1 VVFHPLGA
9 GFAAVVAVALILP
22 WTGFVA
28 ALDLRAIDQQVFFL
42 RAYAPRSVEND
53 VVIVGIDEET
63 DKALREPYTLWHPYI
78 GDFFKAMAQARP
90 AVVGLDINLP
100 DRSYN
105 FLLKGLD
112 AKLLRGILALRDVAP
127 VVFGLTVDASG
138 RARRIFPPFV
148 STAGPKSTGYVLWR
162 LDADRVVRRFD
173 ESIAQG
179 GQAVPTLVGRM
190 ARHMGIEPKAGMI
203 NYAVGEPFGY
213 VPFHKLLEWFNSGD
227 VETLRRVFEGKPV
240 LLGSVLPFVDR
251 HYQQVDLAGWEE
263 NDNFAPGML
272 IHAQA
277 LRSLMGPGLIDDA
290 PMAAVVVM
298 VLMAAFLWWPA
309 RHWGVGLLSLLGF
322 AGLATGASTWL
333 LYGGLY
339 LPLSAILLTALLAVG
354 SRITYSAAEQV
365 LERRRLRRAFG
376 GYVSPQIMEE
386 IVEGRL
392 DTGLGGER
400 RKICVMFSDIR
411 GFTARSETMTP
422 EQVIDFLNR
431 YFERMANA
439 IHDQQGTVDKFIGD
453 GIMAFFSAPKTLED
467 PCFLAFTA
475 AQNMLEGLEELNA
488 ELEIDGLSPIRI
500 GIGLHLGDAVV
511 GHVGSE
517 TRHEYAAIGD
527 VVNVSSRIEGLTK
540 DSGYQLFCSEPVVL
554 EIGDRAHFDE
564 LGLRDIKGHTPVKVF
579 GWPRKESQGSGA

>member
-1 VVFHPLGA
+1 
-9 GFAAVVAVALILP
+9 
-22 WTGFVA
+22 
-28 ALDLRAIDQQVFFL
+28 
-42 RAYAPRSVEND
+42 
-53 VVIVGIDEET
+53 
-63 DKALREPYTLWHPYI
+63 
-78 GDFFKAMAQARP
+78 
-90 AVVGLDINLP
+90 
-100 DRSYN
+100 
-105 FLLKGLD
+105 
-112 AKLLRGILALRDVAP
+112 
-127 VVFGLTVDASG
+127 
-138 RARRIFPPFV
+138 
-148 STAGPKSTGYVLWR
+148 
-162 LDADRVVRRFD
+162 
-173 ESIAQG
+173 
-179 GQAVPTLVGRM
+179 
-190 ARHMGIEPKAGMI
+190 
-203 NYAVGEPFGY
+203 
-213 VPFHKLLEWFNSGD
+213 
-227 VETLRRVFEGKPV
+227 
-240 LLGSVLPFVDR
+240 
-251 HYQQVDLAGWEE
+251 
-263 NDNFAPGML
+263 
-272 IHAQA
+272 
-277 LRSLMGPGLIDDA
+277 
-290 PMAAVVVM
+290 
-298 VLMAAFLWWPA
+298 
-309 RHWGVGLLSLLGF
+309 
-322 AGLATGASTWL
+322 
-333 LYGGLY
+333 
-339 LPLSAILLTALLAVG
+339 
-354 SRITYSAAEQV
+354 
-365 LERRRLRRAFG
+365 
-376 GYVSPQIMEE
+376 MEE

-392 DTGLGGER
+392 DAGLGGER

-517 TRHEYAAIGD
+517 TRHEYTAIGD